1 MSTEGGQIKLA
12 RPIENSVRL
21 NTFVSPE
28 ILEKLKE
35 IAKQKGM
42 SVSGLIRLM
51 IMDYN
56 NKEEK

>member
-1 MSTEGGQIKLA
+1 MA

-51 IMDYN
+51 IMDYI